1 MNYQNPASY
10 GRYGDTT
17 LVHMNPQEVAGLN
30 ALGAAYGQPMT
41 INPATGYPE
50 AFSLRNLL
58 PTIIGA
64 GLNIASGGMLTPL
77 QAGLITGAGYT
88 VATGDIRKGIGAGFG
103 AAGGAGFGSGL
114 TAAGSAAAPVQGVG
128 TVAENFAR
136 AGEGFKALGSS
147 EGLNAFM
154 GTPGTSA
161 VPGTGIG
168 GVGGLAKSTA
178 MSLAP
183 AALEPP
189 KMPEA
194 APSYI
199 RPYSLDIENTSS
211 TPYGSSAE
219 EEQLRYK
226 FTAKEPY
233 RVAQGGHIRYQEGG
247 PVGGMPAPV
256 SQAASDVYGNIA
268 NVQRMAGLQAID
280 VPTYTPAFDP
290 STYDV
295 GTGMGMRKFNEL
307 RSLGATD
314 QQIRDI
320 AAQAPVVGPRA
331 QERIDLLNN
340 PLGTTSVGYRA
351 QDYGMRLPEP
361 TESEIYKKSDNKIGL
376 FSMGPSDFGGFVNN
390 LQNNM
395 SPPTVIGYTSSGD
408 PIYDR
413 RPRSSSGGGFAE
425 GGVAQLRE
433 GRFLRGDGDGMSD
446 EIPASIEGEV
456 DALLSDGE
464 FVIPADVVSHLG
476 NGSSE
481 AGARVLYDMMDRIR
495 KERTGKE
502 EQAKEI
508 PADKVLPV

>member
-189 KMPEA
+189 KRPEA

-199 RPYSLDIENTSS
+199 RPYSLDVENTSS
-211 TPYGSSAE
+211 TPYDSSAE

-226 FTAKEPY
+226 FTAGEPY

-331 QERIDLLNN
+331 QERIDLLSN

-361 TESEIYKKSDNKIGL
+361 SQSKIYEQTKAPKINFNLGTSNFDGDSTFEINGQLFRRVDESTE
-376 FSMGPSDFGGFVNN
+376 
-390 LQNNM
+390 
-395 SPPTVIGYTSSGD
+395 
-408 PIYDR
+408 
-413 RPRSSSGGGFAE
+413 GFAE
-425 GGVAQLRE
+425 GGLAGLRE

-446 EIPASIEGEV
+446 EIPANIEGEV

-508 PADKVLPV
+508 PVEKVIPA